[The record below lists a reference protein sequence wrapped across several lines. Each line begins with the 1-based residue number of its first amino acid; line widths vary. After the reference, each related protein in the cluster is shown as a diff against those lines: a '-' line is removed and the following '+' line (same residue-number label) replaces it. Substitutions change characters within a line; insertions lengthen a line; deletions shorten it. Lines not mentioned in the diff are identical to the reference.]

1 MKVKDIH
8 LYCWFLLFVSCGIFE
23 PRVNALHSSQ
33 ESALSD
39 TLELVHKNVQFKNKK
54 INRIWASNRRVVMSY
69 SDDEFKPEIYYW
81 SAGNINLSRLRHFY
95 ILDISEDPRKAQEG
109 YYYLPQK
116 KLIVHYKLLRD
127 SQNYHLVEG
136 VTLKK
141 LAYDENHFGLKII
154 RGDTI
159 NLQSN
164 NFYLITEIK
173 KNKPFN
179 WSIHSKMIKKDSF

>member
-1 MKVKDIH
+1 MYGNLK
-8 LYCWFLLFVSCGIFE
+8 
-23 PRVNALHSSQ
+23 
-33 ESALSD
+33 D
-39 TLELVHKNVQFKNKK
+39 TLFDFQQNIIFKEKK
-54 INRIWASNRRVVMSY
+54 INRIFASNTTVVLEH
-69 SDDEFKPEIYYW
+69 SDDQFKPEVFYW
-81 SAGNINLSRLRHFY
+81 GCGKLNLAKLKYFY

-116 KLIVHYKLLRD
+116 KLIVHYKLLR
-127 SQNYHLVEG
+127 STKNYLLVKS